1 MELRM
6 QISLKDRVALVTG
19 GSRGIGRAIATAL
32 ARAGAAVVVNYR
44 GNQPAADETV
54 AAIVGAE
61 GRAVAIQ
68 ADVSQPADV
77 DRLFKETIDRFGKI
91 DILVNNAGITR
102 DNLLLRMK
110 DEDFDAVL
118 DTNLRGLFLCT
129 RAALRPMTRARYGR
143 IINITSVVG
152 LMGNPGQAN
161 YAAAKAGI
169 IGFTKSVA
177 REMASRSITANA
189 IAPGYIETEL
199 TGVLDEKLRGAI
211 LEAIPLGRLGTPEDV
226 AGLVCFLA
234 SDAAS
239 YITGQ
244 TLAVD
249 GGMVMQ

>member
-1 MELRM
+1 M

-32 ARAGAAVVVNYR
+32 ARAGATVVVNYR
-44 GNQPAADETV
+44 GNQAAADETV

-61 GRAVAIQ
+61 GQAVAIQ

-244 TLAVD
+244 TLTVD